1 MSNVVALHE
10 DYVDMEA
17 DDYWQE
23 VRRMNHAELV
33 MELRRQQARSAG
45 LLAECLSELSRMKK
59 VINGELYGA
68 ELYAG

>member
-1 MSNVVALHE
+1 MSNVIELHE

-33 MELRRQQARSAG
+33 MELRRQHARSAG

-59 VINGELYGA
+59 VLNGELYA
-68 ELYAG
+68 A

>member
-1 MSNVVALHE
+1 MSQVIALHE

-17 DDYWQE
+17 EDYWQE
-23 VRRMNHAELV
+23 VHRMNHAELV

-59 VINGELYGA
+59 VLNGELYGA

>member
-1 MSNVVALHE
+1 MSNVIELHE

-17 DDYWQE
+17 GDYWQE

-59 VINGELYGA
+59 VLNGELYAG
-68 ELYAG
+68 ERYAG

>member
-1 MSNVVALHE
+1 
-10 DYVDMEA
+10 MEA
-17 DDYWQE
+17 EDYWQE

-59 VINGELYGA
+59 VLNGELY
-68 ELYAG
+68 AG